1 MNFDILKRTIFLAL
15 SGSRAYGFS
24 NPDSDYDYRG
34 IVIPPLDTYVGIKDK
49 FEQAVSKEL
58 WKQFTKPISSQ
69 DLVSEGADMQV
80 YELSKFVRLAA
91 QCNPS
96 IIEILFTDPSFYVEP
111 PHPVM
116 DRLLDNKDLF
126 LSKQAKARFCGYA
139 LSQLNR
145 IKRHKKWI
153 DDPPTAPPVRADF
166 GLADKKLISLDQLGA
181 AEAIIDHELSK
192 FMVEQTDLPEHTKIE
207 LSAEMGRTLK
217 FAWQALHQDKPFPVG
232 GDQIFDSVEEA
243 QRLAIARYEG
253 FSENF
258 LVILDAEKRY
268 RAAKQHW
275 DSYVHWLQERNPV
288 RAELEKKFG
297 YDCHVEE
304 TEFLTKDGWKIFDDI
319 TELDELAT
327 IYTDASIKNNRVNK
341 LDKNFTIQYQ
351 KYTEKYSGLFT
362 GHLYNLIGYHTDVL
376 VTPNHRMLI
385 RKVERNNI
393 NKKYNWCLQEISNL
407 PDTFEI
413 VRQIT
418 PHKKNYQD
426 KHFFEGINIPDVT
439 YMRLMGWYLS
449 EGSVG
454 KYTKKTGE
462 INPKYISLSQ
472 KKNGRLHNSF
482 VKFSKKYKD
491 ISTFNIYK
499 HKPDK
504 HHPDGIEEDILRI
517 KDKFITT
524 KLYNECGD
532 VKNKRIPRWVFNL
545 SKYKMKTLFDAMM
558 MGDGTFNR
566 PDNFL
571 IYYTSVKN
579 LANDV
584 NELALLCG
592 FETSLY
598 GPYENNMYQIH
609 INKTREQTRKFTRGT
624 SINKTHVENK
634 RIVCFTVPNS
644 TLITRYNGHIGLHGN
659 SKHATHLV
667 RLIRM
672 AREILE
678 TGQVQVFRADA
689 EELRSIRAGAWTY
702 EKIIEFAEQEDI
714 ALIEVAKNS
723 KLPKSPD
730 INKIHEITFNM
741 IMDFNA
747 NY

>member
-116 DRLLDNKDLF
+116 DHLLYNKNLF

-288 RAELEKKFG
+288 RAELERKHG
-297 YDCHVEE
+297 YD
-304 TEFLTKDGWKIFDDI
+304 
-319 TELDELAT
+319 
-327 IYTDASIKNNRVNK
+327 
-341 LDKNFTIQYQ
+341 
-351 KYTEKYSGLFT
+351 
-362 GHLYNLIGYHTDVL
+362 
-376 VTPNHRMLI
+376 
-385 RKVERNNI
+385 
-393 NKKYNWCLQEISNL
+393 
-407 PDTFEI
+407 
-413 VRQIT
+413 
-418 PHKKNYQD
+418 
-426 KHFFEGINIPDVT
+426 
-439 YMRLMGWYLS
+439 
-449 EGSVG
+449 
-454 KYTKKTGE
+454 
-462 INPKYISLSQ
+462 
-472 KKNGRLHNSF
+472 
-482 VKFSKKYKD
+482 
-491 ISTFNIYK
+491 
-499 HKPDK
+499 
-504 HHPDGIEEDILRI
+504 
-517 KDKFITT
+517 
-524 KLYNECGD
+524 
-532 VKNKRIPRWVFNL
+532 
-545 SKYKMKTLFDAMM
+545 
-558 MGDGTFNR
+558 
-566 PDNFL
+566 
-571 IYYTSVKN
+571 
-579 LANDV
+579 
-584 NELALLCG
+584 
-592 FETSLY
+592 
-598 GPYENNMYQIH
+598 
-609 INKTREQTRKFTRGT
+609 
-624 SINKTHVENK
+624 
-634 RIVCFTVPNS
+634 
-644 TLITRYNGHIGLHGN
+644 